1 MPRIRARVLFDDDST
16 ADVVITQA
24 DMLRF
29 DEVRPTKGWLTAA
42 DVLPLYNAFLAW
54 SALERAGEK
63 PGRFDDW
70 KRHVDD
76 VELGAVEPVDPTRP
90 APGDGSSSSLP

>member
-1 MPRIRARVLFDDDST
+1 MPRIRAKVLFDDDT
-16 ADVVITQA
+16 VADAVITQA
-24 DMLRF
+24 DMLRW
-29 DEVRPTKGWLTAA
+29 DEVRAGKGWLPAP

-90 APGDGSSSSLP
+90 AHGDDSSLSSP